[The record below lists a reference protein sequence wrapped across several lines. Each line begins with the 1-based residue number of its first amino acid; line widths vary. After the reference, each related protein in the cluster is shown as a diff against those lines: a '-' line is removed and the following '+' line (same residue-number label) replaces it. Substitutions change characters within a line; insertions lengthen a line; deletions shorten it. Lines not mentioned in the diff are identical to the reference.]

1 MGAVRKTESNI
12 TSDYL
17 SDVIYTHKINE
28 AQTNR
33 RNNYKNRNYLDK
45 GQGITLNLDD
55 LCIKTATGLII
66 RSLFP

>member
-33 RNNYKNRNYLDK
+33 RNNYKNRKLSNH
-45 GQGITLNLDD
+45 
-55 LCIKTATGLII
+55 
-66 RSLFP
+66 

>member
-17 SDVIYTHKINE
+17 SDVIYIHKINE

-33 RNNYKNRNYLDK
+33 RNKYKNRYLSSCAYLLDLTVK
-45 GQGITLNLDD
+45 NHPTL
-55 LCIKTATGLII
+55 
-66 RSLFP
+66 

>member
-1 MGAVRKTESNI
+1 MGAVRNTESNI

-33 RNNYKNRNYLDK
+33 RNKYNNRKLSNH
-45 GQGITLNLDD
+45 
-55 LCIKTATGLII
+55 
-66 RSLFP
+66 